1 MKLKCLLFI
10 SLVGF
15 GYLPVKAQ
23 SYDVQQLLLDWQKL
37 GELRS
42 ILTELKTGYQ
52 ILSTGYENIR
62 TIAQSSFNLH
72 NGFLSALLAVN
83 PPVKNYQRVQDI
95 LSFQASLVSEYSSSF
110 NRFKQDRHFTA
121 DEISYLGIVYTNL
134 LGQSLDDLTNLT
146 SVLTPNTMRMGDDER
161 LHAVDGIYNNSK
173 NRLLFLRSFNN
184 STTLLAIDRATEEN
198 DAESAKKLYG
208 LQ

>member
-62 TIAQSSFNLH
+62 TIAQTSFNLH
-72 NGFLSALLAVN
+72 NGFLRALLAVN

-110 NRFKQDRHFTA
+110 NRFKQDKHFTGA
-121 DEISYLGIVYTNL
+121 EISYLGTVYSNL
-134 LGQSLDDLTNLT
+134 LNQ
-146 SVLTPNTMRMGDDER
+146 
-161 LHAVDGIYNNSK
+161 
-173 NRLLFLRSFNN
+173 
-184 STTLLAIDRATEEN
+184 
-198 DAESAKKLYG
+198 
-208 LQ
+208 